1 MFLIMILFQNSRN
14 GVIHLTATP
23 MVYESWISGPGLR
36 SPELFDTIERQNT
49 IGVIKEI
56 SVWDYNQK
64 MLQWLLLA
72 SMVTVSRHLVAL
84 VLILVSNKI
93 FKI

>member
-1 MFLIMILFQNSRN
+1 MTHN
-14 GVIHLTATP
+14 
-23 MVYESWISGPGLR
+23 SWISGPGLQ
-36 SPELFDTIERQNT
+36 SAELFDTIERQNT

-72 SMVTVSRHLVAL
+72 SMVTVSRHLMAL